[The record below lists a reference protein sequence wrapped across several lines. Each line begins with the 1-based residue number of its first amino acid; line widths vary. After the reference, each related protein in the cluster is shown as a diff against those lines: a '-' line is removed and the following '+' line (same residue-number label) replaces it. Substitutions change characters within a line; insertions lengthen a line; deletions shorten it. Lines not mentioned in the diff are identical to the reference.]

1 MHTIPKVTSVLS
13 PPTSTPGAA
22 VITDTA
28 GGCAGGRRWAL
39 GGMAWLG
46 QGEALCADSSRRR
59 RVKRIGGEVKMRFRN
74 LCRIEE
80 EENEYY

>member
-28 GGCAGGRRWAL
+28 GGCAGGDVRRLA
-39 GGMAWLG
+39 AWSGRGVVRRG
-46 QGEALCADSSRRR
+46 QQAAAGEAYR
-59 RVKRIGGEVKMRFRN
+59 GGGKNAFRK
-74 LCRIEE
+74 LSLIEE